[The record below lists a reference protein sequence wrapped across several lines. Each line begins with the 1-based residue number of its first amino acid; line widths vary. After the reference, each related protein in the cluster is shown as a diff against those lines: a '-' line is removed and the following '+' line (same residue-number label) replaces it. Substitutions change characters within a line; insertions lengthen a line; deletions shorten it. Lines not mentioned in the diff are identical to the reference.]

1 MSGQPNRSGTVRNPA
16 LYCIARRSDGGSCQ
30 NYPIR
35 GSDRCRFHGMNTE
48 AARAKAAQT
57 QAIVEAAA
65 TFPGTQRWLA
75 EELRP
80 RALARLLE
88 IVTDPEA
95 SHADLLRVAQLVLD
109 RTGFGPG
116 AHLEIEHTAGAPLE
130 LLQRALNGIATR
142 HELANAQPD
151 YDDAI
156 EVEVI
161 EDEYD
166 LSAQLA
172 ALDDALAEPQPI
184 REVVQSPEP
193 VGIFAPVDRKT
204 GLAPGRW

>member
-16 LYCIARRSDGGSCQ
+16 RYCVARRSDGDSCQ

-35 GSDRCRFHGMNTE
+35 GSDRCRYHGMNTE

-57 QAIVEAAA
+57 QAIVEAAS

-116 AHLEIEHTAGAPLE
+116 AYLEIEHTPGAPLE
-130 LLQRALNGIATR
+130 WLQQALSGIAKR
-142 HELANAQPD
+142 REIANAAADHDEPI
-151 YDDAI
+151 DA
-156 EVEVI
+156 EVL
-161 EDEYD
+161 EDEPD
-166 LSAQLA
+166 LAAQLA
-172 ALDDALAEPQPI
+172 ALDDALAEPHI
-184 REVVQSPEP
+184 VRSPRP
-193 VGIFAPVDRKT
+193 TGILAPVDAQT